1 MEWSISFNYQMQ
13 KLNHNDIFYKR
24 NIIPI
29 MFMTDFS
36 ISLNLSIQD
45 YSVSSLTGHCYFK
58 IGNTEKAIECYE
70 FARMLFDRPDDLHL
84 VEVR

>member
-1 MEWSISFNYQMQ
+1 
-13 KLNHNDIFYKR
+13 
-24 NIIPI
+24 
-29 MFMTDFS
+29 MTDFS
-36 ISLNLSIQD
+36 IPLNLSIQD

-58 IGNTEKAIECYE
+58 IGNIEKAIECYE